1 MKLARL
7 NHILIPATKEG
18 RDRARRSRLVRWAR
32 PFTWFGSVTTREGRG
47 LAALIA
53 FMMLS
58 GADVRGTRVYWLWV
72 PLFALLIVSLAAR
85 RWFKLTS
92 VTLSAEAPPT
102 VTEGEP
108 LELRLTLVNHGEE
121 ARHAIRI
128 AGPFLPWDGAWL
140 GHAPGVAVLPAL
152 GRATRSATAR
162 FIERGDHHLD
172 VFQATQLVPFRLAQ
186 GPRVVSEGC
195 RFCVVPR
202 PARVD
207 LSALLDRQGTDGAR
221 RDAQAHAGRG
231 GRHDIIGVRAY
242 RPGDPIRDLHMRTWA
257 RTGEP
262 HVREYQAAES
272 GRSLVVLDAAGE
284 RDEPAFEASIRLAA
298 GVLVALTERGHTVNL
313 LISSADDVARDLN
326 KHPDSL
332 ARGLA
337 ALARTRPQLQ
347 PTAMLWSRV
356 EAELDDGTLTLV
368 IVSSDPPRASA
379 LDDALH
385 RAHPRGLC
393 VAVTRR
399 MSDAAQVRQVLV
411 SELERAEVAL

>member
-18 RDRARRSRLVRWAR
+18 RDKARRSWLVRLAR

-47 LAALIA
+47 LSLLIA
-53 FMMLS
+53 FMALS
-58 GADVRGTRVYWLWV
+58 GADVRSTRVYWLWV
-72 PLFALLIVSLAAR
+72 PLFAVLMVSLAAR
-85 RWFKLTS
+85 RWFKLTG

-108 LELRLTLVNHGEE
+108 LELRLTLVNHGRE

-140 GHAPGVAVLPAL
+140 RHAPGVAVLPAG
-152 GRATRSATAR
+152 GRTTRSATAR

-172 VFQATQLVPFRLAQ
+172 VFQATQLVPFRLTH

-207 LSALLDRQGTDGAR
+207 LNALLDRLGTDGAH
-221 RDAQAHAGRG
+221 RDAQTRAGRG
-231 GRHDIIGVRAY
+231 GRGDIIGVRAY
-242 RPGDPIRDLHMRTWA
+242 RAGDPIRDLHMRTWA

-272 GRSLVVLDAAGE
+272 GRSVVVLDAAGE
-284 RDEPAFEASIRLAA
+284 RDEPAFEASIRFAA
-298 GVLVALTERGHTVNL
+298 GVLSALVERGHTVD
-313 LISSADDVARDLN
+313 LILSSAEHTTHGVN

-332 ARGLA
+332 ALGLA

-347 PTAMLWSRV
+347 PPAELWSRV
-356 EAELDDGTLTLV
+356 ERELGDDTLALVMISPSPARAAELDE
-368 IVSSDPPRASA
+368 A
-379 LDDALH
+379 L
-385 RAHPRGLC
+385 RRGHPRGLC

-399 MSDAAQVRQVLV
+399 EGDSARIREVLV
-411 SELERAEVAL
+411 SELEHGEVQL